1 MILRRLTFNNILTY
15 YGEQSM
21 DLPASEGSVLGI
33 VVGPNNSGKTSI
45 IRALKFWFY
54 GEDGLPRK
62 GELPVFLSN
71 KAKAETPVGETLKGW
86 VEVTFEKALSAEV
99 PIVCLRRTIEA
110 KRVTDDR
117 WEIRGGSLM
126 QNGGGRVPRMIPD
139 EGGRFQRM
147 IEGMVPKVLF
157 DAFYFKGEPL
167 DGKLLGDVTSIRKA
181 LGQFLHE
188 DQWKEAEEAVAAI
201 RNDLD
206 KKLAKLGAA
215 NSELTRKLHEQK
227 QTQVML
233 DSQREALEAEEIAL
247 REVEAKYQL
256 ETENLSKLGD
266 EAQAR
271 EVKERHRRALQQAD
285 QAKANLSQAEQQIL
299 QEINQSLGL
308 PFLLGAIGPV
318 TSILRE
324 MEQDNILPADIT
336 PGFVDRVLANA
347 KCICGKKHDGD
358 SRSHWESYRKKTLA
372 TDAGEGLRKLL
383 DWVKPTGALSIQQ
396 RSGNTLKELER
407 LTRQREKAVKDANE
421 AKAAVTAAQAAMEVV
436 PVEEIARIGK
446 ALSFLQNEIRSKESR
461 VQTIGNAVRQTTSKA
476 RELKEEIAQL
486 SKKSGVDQNAFQ
498 QIQTAKDR
506 AERLYHALITCR
518 GRLGHYFHRVLQA
531 SVAEYYDSKST
542 DGSRASIDRQTL
554 LPSIQVNGQKTQ
566 NLGGGQ
572 SQLLALA
579 YVVSLARLRQDMH
592 TQMEKLGIRLGKI
605 DDLSFFMDSPFGNME
620 KHYKDAAVD
629 LVPGCAR
636 QVVVLLWKEDWEFA
650 RERLEKQADRI
661 YAVQFSTTPDNIKKI
676 SKDDRTY
683 RFAGGK
689 QELIRSLPDGD
700 EQPFSEF
707 IKIQ

>member
-15 YGEQSM
+15 YGEQSL
-21 DLPASEGSVLGI
+21 DFPTSEESTLGV

-54 GEDGLPRK
+54 GEDGLPHK
-62 GELPVFLSN
+62 GELPAFLSN

-86 VEVTFEKALSAEV
+86 VEVTFEKALSEEIPV
-99 PIVCLRRTIEA
+99 VCLRRSIEA
-110 KRVTDDR
+110 KRVTEDR

-126 QNGGGRVPRMIPD
+126 QNVGGRLPRLIAD

-147 IEGMVPKVLF
+147 IEGMVPRVLF

-188 DQWKEAEEAVAAI
+188 DQWKEAEETVTSI
-201 RNDLD
+201 RNNLD
-206 KKLAKLGAA
+206 RRLSRLGAA
-215 NSELTRKLHEQK
+215 NSELTRKIHEQK
-227 QTQVML
+227 QNQSML

-247 REVEAKYQL
+247 REVEAKYQI

-266 EAQAR
+266 ETQAR
-271 EVKERHRRALQQAD
+271 EVKNRHQRALQQAD
-285 QAKANLSQAEQQIL
+285 QAKAILSQAEQQIL
-299 QEINQSLGL
+299 HEINQSLGL

-347 KCICGKKHDGD
+347 KCICGKKHDDD
-358 SRSHWESYRKKTLA
+358 SRDHWESYRKKTLA

-383 DWVKPTGALSIQQ
+383 DWVKPAGALSIQQ
-396 RSGNTLKELER
+396 RSGNTVKELER
-407 LTRQREKAVKDANE
+407 LAGQREKAVKDANE
-421 AKAAVTAAQAAMEVV
+421 AKAAVTAAQTAMEVI
-436 PVEEIARIGK
+436 PIEEIARIGK
-446 ALSFLQNEIRSKESR
+446 ALNYLQNEVRSKSNR
-461 VQTIGNAVRQTTSKA
+461 LQTIGNAVRQTTSKA
-476 RELKEEIAQL
+476 KELKDEIAQL
-486 SKKSGVDQNAFQ
+486 SKKSGVDQDAFR

-506 AERLYHALITCR
+506 AERLFHALITCR

-554 LPSIQVNGQKTQ
+554 LPSILVNGQKTQ

-592 TQMEKLGIRLGKI
+592 AQMEKLGIRLGKI

-629 LVPGCAR
+629 LVPGSAR

-661 YAVQFSTTPDNIKKI
+661 YAVQFSTTPDNVKKI
-676 SKDDRTY
+676 SNDDRTY
-683 RFAGGK
+683 RFSGGK
-689 QELIRSLPDGD
+689 QELIKSLPDGE